1 MLKTAIF
8 AAAVVGLLGG
18 CATTTDQPSSSAAR
32 HEHFRD
38 AKQGYAVPTVVDA
51 GGTRQLLHDH
61 REMK

>member
-1 MLKTAIF
+1 MLKNAFF

-18 CATTTDQPSSSAAR
+18 CATTIDQPGPSAAR

-38 AKQGYAVPTVVDA
+38 AKQGYAVPAVADS
-51 GGTRQLLHDH
+51 GGTRKLLHDH